1 MQLKDLIIDLVNRY
15 GVSLSAVGGQNSKD
29 YFGNL
34 QDHESADLLKI
45 HFEEEAAIICMNLCL
60 HRDVDVELS
69 EDAFFYLGYFQK
81 VSGSRTYDGCSMP
94 LLQDVLYTNAATEHP
109 VLTSFRRDT
118 RLIGFVIFLSA
129 EAYVRHISAKFSKS
143 VSSPAVLTSLNGCR
157 HMPELVKILRQLL
170 DYGGEGP
177 FAELYYTA
185 KIQEVLTFVLQRA
198 FESGNYRSLT
208 DEILSDDAAIS
219 RVQIYITS
227 HLEDNISNAKLA
239 LLACMSQA
247 KLKYTF
253 RRITG
258 MTIMEYKNTVRLDRA
273 KSMLIKTDLPIADI
287 SAACGFNSAS
297 AFTAFFKKHT
307 GMTPRYPLL
316 ANLS

>member
-1 MQLKDLIIDLVNRY
+1 MDFMLLRDRVIDLVKKC
-15 GVSLSAVGGQNSKD
+15 GVPLIAKGGQNPKD

-34 QDHESADLLKI
+34 QDHTASELMKL
-45 HFEEEAAIICMNLCL
+45 HFEDEAVILCMNLFI
-60 HRDVDVELS
+60 HKDVTVEMTA
-69 EDAFFYLGYFQK
+69 DGFFYLGYFQK

-143 VSSPAVLTSLNGCR
+143 VSSPTVLTSLNGCR

-185 KIQEVLTFVLQRA
+185 KIQEILTFVLGRA
-198 FESGNYRSLT
+198 FENGNYCSLT
-208 DEILSDDAAIS
+208 DGILSDDAAIS
-219 RVQIYITS
+219 KVQVYITS
-227 HLEDNISNAKLA
+227 HLEDNISNARLA

-258 MTIMEYKNTVRLDRA
+258 MTITEYKNTVRLDRA

-307 GMTPRYPLL
+307 GMTPTKLR
-316 ANLS
+316 S